1 MADKS
6 IRPAEPGD
14 AAAVRDLVRAS
25 YSKYVGRIGR
35 EPAPM
40 LEDHAALIRAGEV
53 WVLAEGGEALGVL
66 VMRPAEDHLF
76 VDNVAVS
83 RPGSRGGAWGA
94 SSWPSRRRR
103 RRSTACRRYG
113 STPKRRCTRTWTSTP
128 GWASRK
134 PDAGSTGATGASSCA
149 SGFAEAAHGRFAAGP
164 SLFIQVRGRGVL
176 RTSPLG
182 GSGKLL

>member
-25 YSKYVGRIGR
+25 YLKYVGRIGR

-40 LEDHAALIRAGEV
+40 LEDYAALIRAGEV

-76 VDNVAVS
+76 VDNVAVA
-83 RPGSRGGAWGA
+83 PGQQGRGLGRELVA
-94 SSWPSRRRR
+94 
-103 RRSTACRRYG
+103 
-113 STPKRRCTRTWTSTP
+113 
-128 GWASRK
+128 
-134 PDAGSTGATGASSCA
+134 
-149 SGFAEAAHGRFAAGP
+149 FAEEKAAEHGLP
-164 SLFIQVRGRGVL
+164 EVRLYTKEKMHENLDIYARLGFEETGRGLDGGYRRVFMRKRL
-176 RTSPLG
+176 R
-182 GSGKLL
+182 